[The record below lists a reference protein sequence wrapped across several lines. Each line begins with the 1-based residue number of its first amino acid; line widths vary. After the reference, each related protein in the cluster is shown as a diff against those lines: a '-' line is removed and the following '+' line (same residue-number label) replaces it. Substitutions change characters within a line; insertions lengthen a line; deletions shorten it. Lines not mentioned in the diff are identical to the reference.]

1 MCLNSSS
8 MKIAQFAPLMLKSNS
23 GGDATSPNRL
33 QVIWMGKRILVKG
46 LVQGVG
52 FRPFVWR
59 LARELGVTGHVF
71 NDGAGVQI
79 EVYAR
84 SETLDTFLVRLK
96 TECPILARIDLIDA
110 SSCENKSPPGLFRI
124 IHSEDGHVSTGVVP
138 DAATCPA
145 CLAEIMDP
153 ANRRYG
159 HPFSNCTHCGPR
171 LSILRHIPYDRASTT
186 MSVFPMCSACRLE
199 YENPAD
205 RRFHAQPIACP
216 DCGPDIWYENTDRS
230 ISKRDPIKTAASNL
244 KAGKILTIKGLGG
257 FQIAVD
263 AGNEK
268 AIAELRK
275 RKHRPDKPLAL
286 MARDLD
292 QIRDYCRLNSDEAT
306 LLAGSAAPI
315 VLLQKFGQNLAQ
327 NIAYGQDS
335 LGFMLPS
342 TPLHHLLMAE
352 LQRPIV
358 LTSGN
363 LSDNP
368 QEIGNEGARRQLAGI
383 VDGFLMHDR
392 EIYDRLDDS
401 VVRSDRAGPAVLRRA
416 RGLAPASIRL
426 SPKLADAPRVLA
438 MGGELKGSFCMLN
451 GQDAVLSQHIGD
463 LENAKTFADYKRM
476 LKHYLEL
483 YRFEP
488 EVIAV
493 DCHPQYLS
501 TVYGEQLAD
510 EQGADLVRVQH
521 HHAHFAACLAEHS
534 DTSGSIETVHGIIL
548 DGLGWGDDD
557 TVWGGELL
565 KAGFS
570 GFERLGH
577 FKPVPLPGGAA
588 AIREPWRNLAA
599 HLFDAFG
606 PNYRDRLGGTQ
617 LSKAFAEMP
626 VSVLDQMMLT
636 GVNTPASSSAGRLFD
651 AVAAAL
657 GICFHRQSFEGQA
670 AMLLESLARSH
681 VETQIAYPV
690 TSSLQPAVLLSFG
703 EMWLELVTDLK
714 RNIPIE
720 QIAAR
725 FHLGLI
731 DGLAKAVQL
740 SGARPPETIVLSG
753 GVFQNAILR
762 DGVSRKLQRDG
773 HNVLTHHIAP
783 ANDGGLA
790 LGQAVIAA
798 AISTDVQVPILD

>member
-1 MCLNSSS
+1 
-8 MKIAQFAPLMLKSNS
+8 
-23 GGDATSPNRL
+23 
-33 QVIWMGKRILVKG
+33 MGKRILVKG

-59 LARELGVTGHVF
+59 LARELKVSGHVF

-79 EVYAR
+79 EAHAP
-84 SETLDTFLVRLK
+84 TAALDAFVGRLNA
-96 TECPILARIDLIDA
+96 ECPTLARIDLIDV
-110 SSCENKSPPGLFRI
+110 SPCENKKPPVDFRI
-124 IHSEDGHVSTGVVP
+124 IHSEDGHVSAGVVP

-145 CLAEIMDP
+145 CHAEIIDP
-153 ANRRYG
+153 ENRRYR

-171 LSILRHIPYDRASTT
+171 LSILRHIPYDRTSTT
-186 MSVFPMCSACRLE
+186 MSVFPMCAACRSE

-205 RRFHAQPIACP
+205 CRFHAQPIACP
-216 DCGPDIWYENTDRS
+216 DCGPELWFENAEQS
-230 ISKRDPIKTAASNL
+230 VVQVAPIRTAATKL
-244 KAGKILTIKGLGG
+244 KAGKILAIKGLGG

-263 AGNEK
+263 AGNET

-292 QIRDYCRLNSDEAT
+292 QIRNYCRLNSDEEA
-306 LLAGSAAPI
+306 LLAGPAAPI
-315 VLLQKFGQNLAQ
+315 LILQKSGQSLAQ
-327 NIAYGQDS
+327 NIASGHDS

-352 LQRPIV
+352 LERPIV

-368 QEIGNEGARRQLAGI
+368 QETKNEEARRQLAGI

-392 EIYDRLDDS
+392 EINNRLDDS
-401 VVRSDRAGPAVLRRA
+401 VMRSDRTGPAVLRRA

-426 SPKLADAPRVLA
+426 SPRFADAPKVLA
-438 MGGELKGSFCMLN
+438 MGGELKSSFCLLN

-463 LENAKTFADYKRM
+463 LENAKTFADYKKM
-476 LKHYLEL
+476 LQLYLEL
-483 YRFEP
+483 YQFEP
-488 EVIAV
+488 DVIAV

-501 TVYGEQLAD
+501 TVHGEHLAQ
-510 EQGADLVRVQH
+510 ERGADLVRVQH
-521 HHAHFAACLAEHS
+521 HHAHMSACLAEHS
-534 DTSGSIETVHGIIL
+534 DFSDSCETAHGIIL

-565 KAGFS
+565 KGGFS
-570 GFERLGH
+570 GFERMGC
-577 FKPVPLPGGAA
+577 FKPVLLPGGSA

-606 PNYRDRLGGTQ
+606 PNYRDRLDGTQ
-617 LSKAFAEMP
+617 LPKAFAAM
-626 VSVLDQMMLT
+626 SVTGLEDMMMKR
-636 GVNTPASSSAGRLFD
+636 VNSPRSSSAGRLFD

-670 AMLLESLARSH
+670 AMLLESLAR
-681 VETQIAYPV
+681 TQMKTQSAYPV
-690 TSSLQPAVLLSFG
+690 TVSLQPDVLVSFD
-703 EMWLELVTDLK
+703 EMWLELIADLK
-714 RNIPIE
+714 NNVPVD

-731 DGLAKAVQL
+731 EGLAKTIRL
-740 SGARPPETIVLSG
+740 SGARPPETVVLSG

-762 DGVSRKLQRDG
+762 DRVSRKLQTEG
-773 HNVLTHHIAP
+773 HNVLNHHIAP

-798 AISTDVQVPILD
+798 AKGMGIQSVRV